1 MSERPARHTADE
13 RRTEITAAAAIEFAR
28 RGLDGATTDRI
39 AERAGVS
46 QPYVVRLFG
55 TKKALFLAVANRAF
69 ERVAEAFRAAAVGEG
84 PDERLE
90 NMGAAYVALLSDRD
104 ELALQL
110 QLYAAAYDPEIRTC
124 VATRFA
130 QLHELCG
137 ELSGAGPE
145 QLRAFI
151 AQGMLCNVA
160 AALDMPQ
167 IAWDENWARERL
179 RELAGGATEAGGQAS
194 AKAVAIVDP

>member
-1 MSERPARHTADE
+1 MSAKPARHTAEE
-13 RRTEITAAAAIEFAR
+13 RRIEITAAAAIEFAR
-28 RGLDGATTDRI
+28 GGLEGTTTDRI
-39 AERAGVS
+39 AARAGVS

-69 ERVAEAFRAAAVGEG
+69 ERIAEAFRASAVGDTPE
-84 PDERLE
+84 DRLDH
-90 NMGAAYVALLSDRD
+90 MGAAYIALLRDRD

-110 QLYAAAYDPEIRTC
+110 QLYAAAHDPEIRAC

-137 ELSGAGPE
+137 ELSGADPE
-145 QLRAFI
+145 KLRSFI
-151 AQGMLCNVA
+151 ATGMLCNVA
-160 AALDMPQ
+160 AALDIPQ

-179 RELAGGATEAGGQAS
+179 ADLDAS
-194 AKAVAIVDP
+194 

>member
-1 MSERPARHTADE
+1 MDEKPARHTAEE
-13 RRTEITAAAAIEFAR
+13 RRIEITAAAAIEFAR
-28 RGLDGATTDRI
+28 RGLEGATTDRI

-69 ERVAEAFRAAAVGEG
+69 ERVADAFRAAAVGGG

-137 ELSGAGPE
+137 ELSGAEPE
-145 QLRAFI
+145 RLRAFI
-151 AQGMLCNVA
+151 AHGMLCNVA
-160 AALDMPQ
+160 AALDIPQ

-179 RELAGGATEAGGQAS
+179 TALGESAAAGAGQAS

>member
-1 MSERPARHTADE
+1 MSEKPARHTADE

-55 TKKALFLAVANRAF
+55 TKKALFLAVANRAY
-69 ERVAEAFRAAAVGEG
+69 ERVADAFRAAAVGEG

-90 NMGAAYVALLSDRD
+90 NMGAAYVALLRDRD

-137 ELSGAGPE
+137 ELSGAEPE
-145 QLRAFI
+145 RLRAFM

-179 RELAGGATEAGGQAS
+179 SELAGGAAEAAGQAS

>member
-1 MSERPARHTADE
+1 MPRSLVLVDYYLIADSSNRLIPLSSVEAKPARHTADE
-13 RRTEITAAAAIEFAR
+13 RRVEITAAAAIEFAR
-28 RGLDGATTDRI
+28 RGLEGATTDRI

-55 TKKALFLAVANRAF
+55 TKKALFLAVANSRVRAH
-69 ERVAEAFRAAAVGEG
+69 RGGVPGTAWPATPSRSGSRAW
-84 PDERLE
+84 
-90 NMGAAYVALLSDRD
+90 ALTYLGLLQDRD

-110 QLYAAAYDPEIRTC
+110 QLYAAAHDPEIRAC

-137 ELSGAGPE
+137 ELSGADPE
-145 QLRAFI
+145 RLRAFM

-160 AALDMPQ
+160 AALDIPQ
-167 IAWDENWARERL
+167 IA
-179 RELAGGATEAGGQAS
+179 
-194 AKAVAIVDP
+194 

>member
-1 MSERPARHTADE
+1 MADSSNRLIPLSSVNAKPARHTADE
-13 RRTEITAAAAIEFAR
+13 RRVEITAAAAIEFAR
-28 RGLDGATTDRI
+28 RGLEGATTDRI

-69 ERVAEAFRAAAVGEG
+69 ERVAEAFRASAVGET
-84 PDERLE
+84 PEDRLE
-90 NMGAAYVALLSDRD
+90 NMGAAYVGLLSDRD

-110 QLYAAAYDPEIRTC
+110 QLYAAAHDPEIRAC

-137 ELSGAGPE
+137 ELSGADPE
-145 QLRAFI
+145 QLRSFMAK
-151 AQGMLCNVA
+151 GMLCNVA
-160 AALDMPQ
+160 AALDIPQ

-179 RELAGGATEAGGQAS
+179 AALDAS
-194 AKAVAIVDP
+194 S

>member
-1 MSERPARHTADE
+1 MEAKPARHTAEE

-69 ERVAEAFRAAAVGEG
+69 ERIASAFRAAAVGET
-84 PDERLE
+84 PDERLK
-90 NMGAAYVALLSDRD
+90 NMGAAYVGLLGDRD

-110 QLYAAAYDPEIRTC
+110 QLYAAAYDPEIRAC

-130 QLHELCG
+130 ELHELCAQ
-137 ELSGAGPE
+137 LSGADHDR
-145 QLRAFI
+145 LRAFM

-160 AALDMPQ
+160 AALDIPR

-179 RELAGGATEAGGQAS
+179 AALDAETGPTR
-194 AKAVAIVDP
+194 